1 MVVAAPT
8 TAHAATVVRAA
19 MDEGVDYLDVQ
30 LSAPKFALLRSMA
43 EEIQGAGRC
52 FITEAGFHPGL
63 PAALVRHAAA
73 QMDRIDSAV
82 TVAYLNMGKDL
93 PYTEAVDEVAEI
105 FRDYRGQVFREG
117 AWTKPSS
124 YDVRCLDLGGD
135 IGRRRCFSLF
145 LEEMGPLPE
154 AFPSLRETGFYMS
167 ETHWVT
173 DRVIAPLVW
182 IGVKLTPRAVR
193 PLGKLLWWSMGTFHR
208 PPYRVEVQVHAA
220 GAKDGVPVR
229 IRASVAHRDGYE
241 LTAIPVAAA
250 LLQYLDGTARRP
262 GLWMMGHLVDPERLM
277 RDMAALG
284 VRMEPP
290 PPLR

>member
-1 MVVAAPT
+1 MI
-8 TAHAATVVRAA
+8 RAA
-19 MDEGVDYLDVQ
+19 LDEGVDYLDVQ
-30 LSAPKFALLRSMA
+30 LSAAKFALLHSLEGEIRS
-43 EEIQGAGRC
+43 GGRC

-82 TVAYLNMGKDL
+82 TVAYLNMGKAL
-93 PYTEAVDEVAEI
+93 PYTEAVDEVAQL
-105 FRDYRGQVFREG
+105 FRDYRGQVFRDG

-124 YDVRCLDLGGD
+124 YDVRTLDLGGD
-135 IGRRRCFSLF
+135 LGRRRCFSLF
-145 LEEMGPLPE
+145 LDEMGPLPE

-173 DRVIAPLVW
+173 DRVISPLVW
-182 IGVKLTPRAVR
+182 TGLRLMPRAVR
-193 PLGKLLWWSMGTFHR
+193 SMGRLLWWSMGTFHR
-208 PPYRVEVQVHAA
+208 PPYRVEIQVHAA
-220 GAKDGVPVR
+220 GVKDGNPAR
-229 IRASVAHRDGYE
+229 IRVSVAHRDGYE

-262 GLWMMGHLVDPERLM
+262 GLWMMGHLVDPERLL

-284 VRMEPP
+284 ARMEPP